1 MNYKGIAIRSL
12 EFVGIQEKPVRL
24 DFTSRLNLIYG
35 ASNTGKSFSLKVL
48 DFMFGGTGSLPG
60 IPERNGYDSIL
71 MGIEILGEGLYTVL
85 RSTSGGSYK
94 LYEGLW
100 KYSEL
105 PSESKTLQPTQRG
118 GSEQS
123 FSGWLLEYLEL
134 SGRQLAK
141 NQSGEKENFNFR
153 ELIPYV
159 LVDETSIQSERS
171 PVESDLGPV
180 TRPKERS
187 VFRLL
192 LTGTDDKSII
202 PVLDAKKFN
211 AAKSIKIEVITSLL
225 DDLNNKLEVDYPDIS
240 DLRAQGERLDE
251 SLEKVKKELK
261 SYQSNSADLLEKR
274 SSLLKTIAQNKER
287 SDEIQ
292 LHLQRFYQ
300 LNSIYDSDISR
311 LEYIEEAS
319 FLLSLES
326 SDCNVCGAPAEAQTV
341 KKQADEVLKSQKSAL
356 AEIQKIK
363 LLQSELELTISKL
376 RVELYLIN
384 EELPFSEEAL
394 AEIDSALEAKRP
406 EVGSYKASLNDLLSQ
421 KYHVLR
427 GLSLLSQRDSYLAK
441 ISEFESTKAPGKKDR
456 PDLTLSGVSSLEFCK
471 VVSSV
476 LSAWG
481 FPGEHIVSFDNDKY
495 DIFIDGKLRIDNGK
509 GVRAITHA
517 AFKVA
522 LLIYCREKKLPHP
535 GFIVFDSPLITY
547 RDPLKNPKMGDLAPD
562 EILLSKSSVKS
573 RFFAHLESISH
584 MGQFIILENIDPP
597 ENIERISNVEIFY
610 GSSGGGRYGL
620 FPMLATA

>member
-1 MNYKGIAIRSL
+1 MNHKGIAIRSL
-12 EFVGIQEKPVRL
+12 EFVGIQEKPVGL

-35 ASNTGKSFSLKVL
+35 ASNTGKSFSLKAL
-48 DFMFGGTGSLPG
+48 DFMFGGAGPLPG
-60 IPERNGYDSIL
+60 IPERNGYDTIL

-85 RSTSGGSYK
+85 RSTSGGAYK
-94 LYEGLW
+94 LYTGLW

-118 GSEQS
+118 TGEQS
-123 FSGWLLEYLEL
+123 FSGWLLEYLGL

-153 ELIPYV
+153 ELMPYV
-159 LVDETSIQSERS
+159 LVDETSIQAERS

-202 PVLDAKKFN
+202 PVLDSKKFN
-211 AAKSIKIEVITSLL
+211 AAKSTKIEVITSLL
-225 DDLNNKLEVDYPDIS
+225 DDLNKKLEADYPDIS

-251 SLEKVKKELK
+251 SLEKVKRELK
-261 SYQSNSADLLEKR
+261 SYQSNSANLLENR

-287 SDEIQ
+287 ADEIQ

-300 LNSIYDSDISR
+300 LNSIYDSDIDR
-311 LEYIEEAS
+311 LESIEEAS

-326 SDCNVCGAPAEAQTV
+326 ADCSVCGAPAEAQTSKRQV
-341 KKQADEVLKSQKSAL
+341 GEVLQSQKSAL
-356 AEIQKIK
+356 AEIQKVR
-363 LLQSELELTISKL
+363 LLQSELESTISKL
-376 RVELYLIN
+376 RIELHVIN
-384 EELPFSEEAL
+384 EELPDSEDKL
-394 AEIDSALEAKRP
+394 AEIDSVLEAKRP
-406 EVGSYKASLNDLLSQ
+406 EVGSYEASLNDLLSQ

-427 GLSLLSQRDSYLAK
+427 GLSLLSQRDGYLAK
-441 ISEFESTKAPGKKDR
+441 ISEFESIKAPGKKDR
-456 PDLTLSGVSSLEFCK
+456 PDLTLPGVSSLEFCK
-471 VVSSV
+471 VISSV

-495 DIFIDGKLRIDNGK
+495 DISIDGKLRIDNGK

-522 LLIYCREKKLPHP
+522 LLIYCRQKELPHP

-562 EILLSKSSVKS
+562 ELLLSKTSVKS
-573 RFFAHLESISH
+573 RFFSHLESISH

-597 ENIERISNVEIFY
+597 EDIERISNVETFY